1 MDSQTIIKQLK
12 KALSCKDDKEM
23 RMRVEVV
30 VDVLEQTSA
39 PTTSFPAIPSPTVQ
53 VAAPIPQALTG
64 TTSNSTTPKFTMSKN
79 GEQLNYERPAGT

>member
-39 PTTSFPAIPSPTVQ
+39 PTTTFPAIPSPTVQ
-53 VAAPIPQALTG
+53 VAAPTQALAG
-64 TTSNSTTPKFTMSKN
+64 TTPNSTTPKFTMSKN